1 MTRRKSQKAMDSEA
15 RILEALK
22 AVEKR
27 EFKSLYAAA
36 NHFGVSRS
44 TLMRRAAGSNSRVQ
58 GRESAQLLSLAEE
71 KVLVKWISRLSIAGY
86 PPRHALVEEMAEEVR
101 LRRARRVN
109 DASIELVRYPPIGKE
124 WIQRFLQR
132 HPLLHTTP
140 ARQIQSARLQNA
152 TFEALF
158 RWFNAIET
166 QFTEQEYD
174 YGNVYNMDETGFGV
188 ETSQTNRVIVDSSQ
202 RTSWKAIPGRQEW
215 VSAVECISADGFVL
229 TPPPYF

>member
-1 MTRRKSQKAMDSEA
+1 MDSEA
-15 RILEALK
+15 RTLEALQAFK
-22 AVEKR
+22 RR
-27 EFKSLYAAA
+27 EFNSIYAAA
-36 NHFGVSRS
+36 DHFQINRE
-44 TLMRRAAGSNSRVQ
+44 TLRRRAAGGNSRAQ

-86 PPRHALVEEMAEEVR
+86 PPRHALVEEMAEEIR

-140 ARQIQSARLQNA
+140 ARQIQSARLRNA
-152 TFEALF
+152 TFEALL
-158 RWFNAIET
+158 RWFNAVET
-166 QFTEQEYD
+166 QFAEQKYD

-188 ETSQTNRVIVDSSQ
+188 GTSQTNRVIIDSS
-202 RTSWKAIPGRQEW
+202 
-215 VSAVECISADGFVL
+215 
-229 TPPPYF
+229 